1 MKGYIK
7 QLYSKCTSGQSVV
20 EYGNEDED
28 DIKAGEDNEEK
39 VEGVSHLF
47 GREDEDNE
55 DVSKDT
61 KTADTCLHENCI
73 NKLIL
78 KNYVTKLEEAT
89 EMQDYFELALQHG

>member
-1 MKGYIK
+1 M
-7 QLYSKCTSGQSVV
+7 
-20 EYGNEDED
+20 
-28 DIKAGEDNEEK
+28 
-39 VEGVSHLF
+39 F

-61 KTADTCLHENCI
+61 KTADTCLHQNCI

-89 EMQDYFELALQHG
+89 EMDARLF